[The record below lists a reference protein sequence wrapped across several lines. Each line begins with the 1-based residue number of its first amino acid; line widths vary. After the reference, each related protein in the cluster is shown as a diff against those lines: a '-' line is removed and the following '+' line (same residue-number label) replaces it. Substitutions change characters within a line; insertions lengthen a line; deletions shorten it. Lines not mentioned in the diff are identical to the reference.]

1 MPKLLIQTHLHNHF
15 IHIDHKSYPSTSMVI
30 FPLLCFTQ
38 RRIFAF
44 CFTFNC
50 LTNQL
55 ALTHLNICYLI
66 TPPFVIVHRIRP
78 IQRNQFLSC
87 PCTCFTLHKIFTI
100 PSNILTFMVPIHATL
115 HSLLLVNI
123 KTFITS
129 PVRVNPNFIL
139 TRMKQQAESKTH
151 DFLN

>member
-15 IHIDHKSYPSTSMVI
+15 IHIDDKSYPSTSMVI
-30 FPLLCFTQ
+30 FPSLCFTQ

-78 IQRNQFLSC
+78 IQRNQISFMPVYMFHITQDFHYPIKHLNFYGPYSC
-87 PCTCFTLHKIFTI
+87 
-100 PSNILTFMVPIHATL
+100 NITFSSISQH
-115 HSLLLVNI
+115 
-123 KTFITS
+123 
-129 PVRVNPNFIL
+129 
-139 TRMKQQAESKTH
+139 
-151 DFLN
+151 